1 MQANEMVPKREK
13 KVAISLPL
21 IKPDPMI
28 TLTIVKVDIMTVI
41 FIYYVMLKFYCHKI
55 LINSVEFVC

>member
-1 MQANEMVPKREK
+1 MQANEMVPKRVK

-28 TLTIVKVDIMTVI
+28 TLTIVKVEKIT
-41 FIYYVMLKFYCHKI
+41 I
-55 LINSVEFVC
+55 LIIIFTNKNFKNK